1 MARFRGHGH
10 LAYDSGDFET
20 VFLRSVM
27 ASAQQNR
34 PRSAFRPEAR
44 LIGGVPISVSRIR
57 PILIWSAV
65 GMAVLTPIGASPLL
79 AWRSIVHGASGFAGI
94 VAMALMPVQPLL
106 AAGYLPG
113 CTR

>member
-1 MARFRGHGH
+1 
-10 LAYDSGDFET
+10 
-20 VFLRSVM
+20 
-27 ASAQQNR
+27 
-34 PRSAFRPEAR
+34 
-44 LIGGVPISVSRIR
+44 
-57 PILIWSAV
+57 
-65 GMAVLTPIGASPLL
+65 MAVLTPIGASPLL